1 MGSEMCIRDSENLVQ
16 LSQRAP
22 TYVREHAKR
31 ILRSALYND
40 SLFLTDMNVMDYS
53 LIIGFDETNH
63 ELVIGII
70 DFVRTYTWDK
80 RVESFVK
87 ETAILGGGGRGE
99 PTIITPRQYR
109 LRFVGFLDRMFL
121 LTPDA
126 WTQDGW
132 VQ

>member
-1 MGSEMCIRDSENLVQ
+1 MSHTSPLF
-16 LSQRAP
+16 
-22 TYVREHAKR
+22 VREHSKR

-53 LIIGFDETNH
+53 LMVGLDETRH

-109 LRFVGFLDRMFL
+109 MRFISFLDRMFL
-121 LTPDA
+121 MTPDP
-126 WTQDGW
+126 W
-132 VQ
+132 VQPGWLQ